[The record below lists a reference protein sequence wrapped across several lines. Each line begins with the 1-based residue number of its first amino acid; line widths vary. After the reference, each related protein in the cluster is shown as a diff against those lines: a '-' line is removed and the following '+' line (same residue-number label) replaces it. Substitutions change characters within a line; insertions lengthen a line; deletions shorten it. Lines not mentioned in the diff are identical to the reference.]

1 MPETDATASTV
12 TGGGEATTAK
22 SPLEKPLFE
31 LTEEDI
37 AQVTREDCRKF
48 LKDGVRNLVLI
59 FSCFSFSNF
68 FSSGEVTWRL
78 FFIRTGMRRPSWNKS
93 QAIQQV
99 ISLKAL
105 LESRPPS
112 AALRRK
118 VSPPPPQHPPPPPP
132 EVAPSLPSADPPEMA
147 PAEKTSSATPSE
159 RDGPN
164 ATVGQM
170 TIFYGGEITV
180 FDSVSPDK
188 ARSIMW
194 IAGSPPCYETT
205 APRPSSC
212 RFPPLNVSTGPT
224 PKPVVY
230 ESPSNRKASV
240 QRYLEKKKDRVKFK
254 GKRILGGSPNMELY
268 LNHKAGGG
276 QNFSG
281 QLGQTNAGSPTQPR
295 PPSTPTRCSSVDNPQ
310 AQTSRALF
318 DLNDDYVSES

>member
-12 TGGGEATTAK
+12 TGGGEAATAK

-48 LKDGVRNLVLI
+48 LKDR
-59 FSCFSFSNF
+59 
-68 FSSGEVTWRL
+68 
-78 FFIRTGMRRPSWNKS
+78 GMRRPSWNKS

-112 AALRRK
+112 SALRRK
-118 VSPPPPQHPPPPPP
+118 VPPPPPQHPPPPPP
-132 EVAPSLPSADPPEMA
+132 EVAPSLPSADPPETV
-147 PAEKTSSATPSE
+147 PAAETSSATPSE

-180 FDSVSPDK
+180 FDSVSPDQ

-194 IAGSPPCYETT
+194 IAGSQPCYEAT
-205 APRPSSC
+205 APRPSPC

-281 QLGQTNAGSPTQPR
+281 QLGQTNTGSPTQPR
-295 PPSTPTRCSSVDNPQ
+295 PPSTPTRCSSVDNQQ

-318 DLNDDYVSES
+318 DLNDDYVSVMGRAVVQTVQNHDACQTSE

>member
-1 MPETDATASTV
+1 
-12 TGGGEATTAK
+12 
-22 SPLEKPLFE
+22 
-31 LTEEDI
+31 
-37 AQVTREDCRKF
+37 
-48 LKDGVRNLVLI
+48 
-59 FSCFSFSNF
+59 
-68 FSSGEVTWRL
+68 
-78 FFIRTGMRRPSWNKS
+78 MRRPSWNKS

-105 LESRPPS
+105 LESRPTS

-118 VSPPPPQHPPPPPP
+118 VPPPPPQHPPPPPP
-132 EVAPSLPSADPPEMA
+132 ELAPSLPSADPPETV
-147 PAEKTSSATPSE
+147 PAAETSSATPSE

-212 RFPPLNVSTGPT
+212 RFPPLNVSAGPT
-224 PKPVVY
+224 PKPVCSPHVGRVAQHLRDSMEDRRISRDAESVVY

-254 GKRILGGSPNMELY
+254 GKRVLGGSPNMELY

-281 QLGQTNAGSPTQPR
+281 QLGQTNTGSPTQPR
-295 PPSTPTRCSSVDNPQ
+295 PPSTPTRCSSVDNQQ